1 MISKYSLGKKDRLKS
16 RKLVDELFKN
26 GASLAV
32 FPLKV
37 IFAFFPFSAIDD
49 AYLKVGVTASRRSF
63 KRAVDRNRIKRL
75 IRESYRLQKSDLHA
89 LLEKRGLKAHLF
101 FIYIDKQLPAYPVMF
116 DAMTKCLRLLEKRKS
131 LNESPS

>member
-1 MISKYSLGKKDRLKS
+1 MIGKYSLGKKDRLKS
-16 RKLVDELFKN
+16 RKLIDELFST
-26 GASLAV
+26 GTSITV

-37 IFAFFPFSAIDD
+37 IFAFFPFSVADE
-49 AYLKVGVTASRRSF
+49 AHLKVGVTASRRHF

-75 IRESYRLQKSDLHA
+75 IRESYRLQKSGLQA

-101 FIYIDKQLPAYPVMF
+101 FIYVDKQLPAYPVVF
-116 DAMTKCLRLLEKRKS
+116 DAMTKCLNLLEKRKS